1 MLVALPH
8 GRTADVVTGALAG
21 AVVMLP
27 ARLRRSLAWGQGKE
41 MAGHARFSVATGVPV
56 YSSAA
61 CTSPGSAAPARTPAC
76 SAGASPAAPT
86 SKRLPTVTSTMS
98 RPISM
103 IALDNAEMEVT
114 MSGTG

>member
-56 YSSAA
+56 YICDPRSPWQRGSSENTCLLRPCFPRRTDFKAVA
-61 CTSPGSAAPARTPAC
+61 QSDLDDVVAEPNDRPGQR
-76 SAGASPAAPT
+76 
-86 SKRLPTVTSTMS
+86 
-98 RPISM
+98 
-103 IALDNAEMEVT
+103 
-114 MSGTG
+114 

>member
-56 YSSAA
+56 YICDPRSPWQRGSSENTCLLRPCFPRRTDFKAVTHSDLDDVAA
-61 CTSPGSAAPARTPAC
+61 DLNDRPGQR
-76 SAGASPAAPT
+76 
-86 SKRLPTVTSTMS
+86 
-98 RPISM
+98 
-103 IALDNAEMEVT
+103 
-114 MSGTG
+114 